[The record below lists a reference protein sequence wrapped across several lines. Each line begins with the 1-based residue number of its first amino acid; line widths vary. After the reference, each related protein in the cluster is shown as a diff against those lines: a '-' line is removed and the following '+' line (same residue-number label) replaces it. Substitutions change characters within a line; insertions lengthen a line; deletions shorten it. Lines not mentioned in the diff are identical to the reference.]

1 MAFNPNDYEMVEVRI
16 RKFLDEYV
24 DGRIVTELVPDDT
37 DWIFKTSVFLSAADQ
52 DGGWPKATGYATEKK
67 SSSQFSA
74 EVSETSSIGRALAN
88 MGLHGNKRASREE
101 MRKVPNPSR
110 DFITEAKEAKSADE
124 LRLLWTEAKA
134 AGSSANVLDEVKK
147 YAEGLSDSPSERD
160 GSSASVSGSRKKG

>member
-1 MAFNPNDYEMVEVRI
+1 MAWNPNDYEMVEVRI

-24 DGRIVTELVPDDT
+24 DGRLITELVPDD
-37 DWIFKTSVFLSAADQ
+37 DQWIFKTSVYLSVADQ
-52 DGGWPKATGYATEKK
+52 DGYWPKATGYATEKK

-74 EVSETSSIGRALAN
+74 EVAETSSIGRALAN

-110 DFITEAKEAKSADE
+110 DFITEAKLLTDADA

-134 AGSSANVLDEVKK
+134 AGMAQNVLDEVKG
-147 YAEGLSDSPSERD
+147 YAERLQGAESERSGGN
-160 GSSASVSGSRKKG
+160 GSVPGGGQKK

>member
-1 MAFNPNDYEMVEVRI
+1 MAYNPNDYEMVEVRI
-16 RKFLDEYV
+16 RKFLDEHV
-24 DGRIVTELVPDDT
+24 DGRLITELVPDDEN
-37 DWIFKTSVFLSAADQ
+37 WIFKTSVFLTTADQ
-52 DGGWPKATGYATEKK
+52 DGGWAKATGYATEKK
-67 SSSQFSA
+67 ASSQFSA
-74 EVSETSSIGRALAN
+74 EVAETSSIGRALAN

-110 DFITEAKEAKSADE
+110 DFITEAKEAKSSDE

-147 YAEGLSDSPSERD
+147 YAEGLSDSASERD